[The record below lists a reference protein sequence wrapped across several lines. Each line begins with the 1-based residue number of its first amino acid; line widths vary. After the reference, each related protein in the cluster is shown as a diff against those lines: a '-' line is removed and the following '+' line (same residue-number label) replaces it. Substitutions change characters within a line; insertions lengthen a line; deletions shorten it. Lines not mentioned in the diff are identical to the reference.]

1 MKKIIIRVV
10 LGLAATGLI
19 MANSVSAVQLDI
31 NTVAITA
38 DQLLSEVQQEMIT
51 QMQQEMI
58 NKNYSA
64 MLLKDQMRSQM
75 MAERTAGNF
84 MQDSIQP
91 VMVEKIRL
99 QIKAQQVEALTI
111 R

>member
-1 MKKIIIRVV
+1 MKKMTIRYA
-10 LGLAATGLI
+10 LGLAAAGLV
-19 MANSVSAVQLDI
+19 MVGSASAMQVDT
-31 NTVAITA
+31 NTVATTV
-38 DQLLSEVQQEMIT
+38 DQALT

-64 MLLKDQMRSQM
+64 MLLKDQMRAKM
-75 MAERTAGNF
+75 MAERTPQNF

-91 VMVEKIRL
+91 VMMEKMRA
-99 QIKAQQVEALTI
+99 QIKPQQMQVMTT